1 MRGRWL
7 NGWASV
13 CTQAWYVVPG
23 AEDPLATFEEV
34 MLDVHGVHN
43 TVGVT
48 RGAVRPVTID
58 RLREVARHV
67 LPPPLAA
74 LVGMTADPYPQA
86 LVDTASSRMAYGR
99 IALIGDAAFTG
110 KKMVL
115 CCFPLFMLLKMM
127 IIPRQ
132 ARDKHRESTQKQIP
146 LSRSAADDRCGNH
159 KGGHQRH
166 RAGEVRKRHFCA
178 ILY

>member
-1 MRGRWL
+1 MI
-7 NGWASV
+7 
-13 CTQAWYVVPG
+13 
-23 AEDPLATFEEV
+23 
-34 MLDVHGVHN
+34 
-43 TVGVT
+43 
-48 RGAVRPVTID
+48 ID

-132 ARDKHRESTQKQIP
+132 ARDKHREISNTDLERQ
-146 LSRSAADDRCGNH
+146 
-159 KGGHQRH
+159 
-166 RAGEVRKRHFCA
+166 
-178 ILY
+178 